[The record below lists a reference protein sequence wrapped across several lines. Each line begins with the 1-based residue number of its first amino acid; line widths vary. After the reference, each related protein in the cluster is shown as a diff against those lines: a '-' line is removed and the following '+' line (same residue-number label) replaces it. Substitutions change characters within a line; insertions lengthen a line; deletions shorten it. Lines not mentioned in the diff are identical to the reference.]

1 MKASKDEA
9 SKLTKQYV
17 ADLDALRIV
26 LSDKEKDLTRLKKR
40 ASGLNQQLE
49 EKEQE
54 LSSILQ
60 TKDEKH
66 SQLKEVQLSL
76 RMISEENVI
85 LHRQIA
91 ELRRHIFKPE
101 GSKTEST
108 TELRTMD
115 AFEISLEGKLE
126 ELDLMLEGLTDL
138 VSLSKKLTTQVKHS
152 AEGQSDDLL
161 TTIENDCVEFMR
173 VNSKLISY
181 LQNIGVGLR
190 IIYNQLESPKVTS
203 KQRTYTR
210 GMQTT
215 EASENQYRDFQTIY
229 KDENKEAYLS
239 FHSSVH
245 NNDVLRMESGNSRE
259 KKTRPLESRALERP
273 KFAPHSSHKQSK
285 HRETPDRFERI
296 QAELDAISERL
307 SKCTS
312 EQKLLSQVMNK
323 ANN

>member
-1 MKASKDEA
+1 MKSSKDEA

-17 ADLDALRIV
+17 SDLDALRIV
-26 LSDKEKDLTRLKKR
+26 LSDKEKDLARLKKR
-40 ASGLNQQLE
+40 VSGLNQQLE

-54 LSSILQ
+54 LSSVLQ

-85 LHRQIA
+85 LHRHIA
-91 ELRRHIFKPE
+91 ELRRHIFIPE
-101 GSKTEST
+101 GSKTDSIA
-108 TELRTMD
+108 ELRTAD
-115 AFEISLEGKLE
+115 AFEMSLEGKLE

-190 IIYNQLESPKVTS
+190 TIYNQLELPKVSS

-210 GMQTT
+210 GMQTS
-215 EASENQYRDFQTIY
+215 EGSENQYSDFQTVY
-229 KDENKEAYLS
+229 KVENKEAYHS
-239 FHSSVH
+239 FHSSVQS
-245 NNDVLRMESGNSRE
+245 NNVVRMESSNSRE

-273 KFAPHSSHKQSK
+273 KFAPHSSQKQNK
-285 HRETPDRFERI
+285 HRDTPDRFERI

-307 SKCTS
+307 TKCTS

-323 ANN
+323 SNN